1 MALGAPTLRVRDL
14 GPLLEFYVD
23 RLGMTARLDEKQGP
37 GNVDLGF
44 AGHPEPLLSLKEDPK
59 ARVPPPDF
67 AGLYHCAALLP
78 DRKSLASTLSAL
90 VESGVSFEGFADH
103 QVSES
108 LYLHDA
114 EHNGIEIYADRPRD
128 TWMDWRKISAKI
140 AETGDLSSMSPMSQ
154 PLDFDS
160 LLSELKSDERS
171 RASPFPRGARI
182 GHMHLRV
189 TDLRRSVRFYN
200 EVLGLEVMMD
210 VPQMGAAFLS
220 AGGYHHHLGLNTWHS
235 AGGTRHEEHDAGL
248 DELGVIV
255 PDEATLREVEK
266 RAPGAEAKDGSL
278 LVRDPDGVRI
288 SIRLPKVSLA

>member
-1 MALGAPTLRVRDL
+1 MTLGAPSLRVRDL
-14 GPLLEFYVD
+14 RPMLEFYVD
-23 RLGMTARLDEKQGP
+23 QLGMTAKRDEKQGP
-37 GNVDLGF
+37 GKVDLGF
-44 AGHPEPLLSLKEDPK
+44 SGHPEPLLSLKEDPK

-67 AGLYHCAALLP
+67 AGLYHYATLLP

-90 VESGVSFEGFADH
+90 AKSGVTFEGFADH

-128 TWMDWRKISAKI
+128 TWMDWRKISAKV
-140 AETGDLSSMSPMSQ
+140 AETGDLSLMSPMSQ

-160 LLSELKSDERS
+160 LLSELKDDERS
-171 RASPFPRGARI
+171 RASPFPRSARI

-200 EVLGLEVMMD
+200 EVMGLEVMMN

-235 AGGTRHEEHDAGL
+235 AGGTPHEEHDAGL
-248 DELGVIV
+248 DEFSITV
-255 PDEATLREVEK
+255 PDEATLREIEK
-266 RAPGAEAKDGSL
+266 RAASAETKDGSL
-278 LVRDPDGVRI
+278 LVCDPDGIRI
-288 SIRLPKVSLA
+288 SIRLPKVRLA

>member
-1 MALGAPTLRVRDL
+1 L

-23 RLGMTARLDEKQGP
+23 RLGMKARRDEKQAP
-37 GNVDLGF
+37 GKVDLGF

-67 AGLYHCAALLP
+67 AGLYHYAALLP

-90 VESGVSFEGFADH
+90 VKSGVSFEGFADH

-114 EHNGIEIYADRPRD
+114 EHDGIEIYADRPRD

-140 AETGDLSSMSPMSQ
+140 AETGDLSLMSPMSQ
-154 PLDFDS
+154 PMDFDS
-160 LLSELKSDERS
+160 LLSELNDDERS

-235 AGGTRHEEHDAGL
+235 AGGTPHEEHDAGL
-248 DELGVIV
+248 DEFIIIV
-255 PDEATLREVEK
+255 PDEATLLEVEK
-266 RAPGAEAKDGSL
+266 RAPGAEAKYGSL